1 MNQFLKKGLVLATA
15 ALSIGYQAKADK
27 GMWLLNELTREN
39 VAQMKE
45 LGFRLPIDSLYNL
58 DKPSVANSVVIFG
71 RGCTG
76 VTVSSQGLIFTNH
89 HCGFDAIQSQST
101 VDHDYLRDGFVS
113 QSLSAELPIE
123 GLTVSYL
130 SSIRDVTKEI
140 LAQLKKPKNEIER
153 LSQIQKICQSLE
165 AAESKRL
172 KSEHKRVQVRPYYA
186 NNKYYLITYDVFSD
200 VRLVFAPPGSVG
212 KFGGDTDNWM
222 WPRHTGDF
230 SVFRVYANK
239 DNAPANYSKDNVP
252 YKPKYHATVS
262 IEGYEKNDYA
272 MTIGFPGSTSRY
284 IPSFA
289 VENRMKDQND
299 PRIEVRGIKQDIW
312 RAAMNADQA
321 TRIKYASKYARS
333 SNYWKNSIGMNKA
346 LVKLGV
352 LDQKRAEEASFE
364 EWVAASGKKAQAYKG
379 ILSEMEGAYKKLG
392 NIERQSMYLREA
404 LIGGTEIVSAARGL
418 GDPAKVKKLASQ
430 PKEQLA
436 QMINDLYKD
445 YVPALDQKVLPAM
458 LDIVR
463 QRVEANR
470 VAPIFD
476 LINKEYGG
484 DTKAYADALF
494 ANSVVPYKDKLL
506 ATLQQPNAAEILSKD
521 PAVLL
526 SNKVWEI
533 YTAFSNELKPLYEPI
548 DRGNRLYF
556 AGRREQNPSKP
567 MPSDANSTMRM
578 SYGTIKGYSPADAV
592 EYDYFTTS
600 RGILEKNN
608 PESTEFNVFPSFL
621 ELIKKGDWGRWADK
635 KDGKLHVAFIS
646 TNDITGG
653 NSGSPVFNK
662 YGDLIGINFDRNWE
676 GVGGDIQY
684 LPSYQRSIICDI
696 RYVLLL
702 IDQLGECPR
711 LIQELSLVSRR

>member
-89 HCGFDAIQSQST
+89 HCGFDAIQSQSA

-113 QSLSAELPIE
+113 QSFSEELPIE

-239 DNAPANYSKDNVP
+239 GNAPANYSKDNVP

-262 IEGYEKNDYA
+262 TEGYEKNDYA

-463 QRVEANR
+463 QRVDANR

-533 YTAFSNELKPLYEPI
+533 YTALSNELKPLYEPI

-653 NSGSPVFNK
+653 NSGSPVFDKN
-662 YGDLIGINFDRNWE
+662 GRVFGLAFDGNWE
-676 GVGGDIQY
+676 AMSGDIEFEPN
-684 LPSYQRSIICDI
+684 LQRTIVVDI
-696 RYVLLL
+696 RYVLFTIDKWGKCSRL
-702 IDQLGECPR
+702 IDEMT
-711 LIQELSLVSRR
+711 IK

>member
-1 MNQFLKKGLVLATA
+1 MLVTA

-113 QSLSAELPIE
+113 QSFSEELPIE

-262 IEGYEKNDYA
+262 TEGYEKNDYA

-463 QRVEANR
+463 QRVDANR

-476 LINKEYGG
+476 LINNKEYGG

-533 YTAFSNELKPLYEPI
+533 YTASSNELKPLYEPI

-653 NSGSPVFNK
+653 NSGSPVFDKN
-662 YGDLIGINFDRNWE
+662 GRVFGLAFDGNWE
-676 GVGGDIQY
+676 AMSGDIEFEPN
-684 LPSYQRSIICDI
+684 LQRTIVVDI
-696 RYVLLL
+696 RYVLFTIDKWGKCSRL
-702 IDQLGECPR
+702 IDEMT
-711 LIQELSLVSRR
+711 IK

>member
-1 MNQFLKKGLVLATA
+1 MKQFLKKGLLLATA
-15 ALSIGYQAKADK
+15 TLSLGIQAKADK

-39 VAQMKE
+39 LAQMKE
-45 LGFRLPIDSLYNL
+45 LGFRLPIDSLYSL

-89 HCGFDAIQSQST
+89 HCGFDAIQSQSA

-113 QSLSAELPIE
+113 QSFAEELPIE

-140 LAQLKKPKNEIER
+140 LAQLKKPKDEIDR
-153 LSQIQKICQSLE
+153 LSQIQKICQALE
-165 AAESKRL
+165 IAEGKRL
-172 KSEHKRVQVRPYYA
+172 KNEHKRIQVRPYYA

-230 SVFRVYANK
+230 SVFRVYAGK

-252 YKPKYHATVS
+252 YRPKYHAMVS
-262 IEGYEKNDYA
+262 TEGYEKNDYA

-289 VENRMKDQND
+289 VENRMKDQNE

-312 RAAMNADQA
+312 RAAMNTDQA

-379 ILSEMEGAYKKLG
+379 ILTEMEGAYKKLG
-392 NIERQSMYLREA
+392 NLERQSMYLREA
-404 LIGGTEIVSAARGL
+404 LIGGTEIVLAARGL
-418 GDPAKVKKLASQ
+418 GDPTKVKKLAST

-436 QMINDLYKD
+436 QQLNDQYKD
-445 YVPALDQKVLPAM
+445 YVPSLDQKVLPAM

-463 QRVEANR
+463 QRIDADR
-470 VAPIFD
+470 IAPIFE

-484 DTKAYADALF
+484 DTKAYADDLF
-494 ANSVVPYKDKLL
+494 AKSVIPYKDKLL
-506 ATLQQPNAAEILSKD
+506 ATLMQPNAAEILSKD

-526 SNKVWEI
+526 SEKVWEI
-533 YTAFSNELKPLYEPI
+533 YTAFSMELKPFYEPI

-556 AGRREQNPSKP
+556 AGRRLQNPAKP

-608 PESTEFNVFPSFL
+608 PASTEFNVFPSFL
-621 ELIKKGDWGRWADK
+621 ELVKKGDWGRWADK

-653 NSGSPVFNK
+653 NSGSPVFDKN
-662 YGDLIGINFDRNWE
+662 GRVFGLAFDGNWE
-676 GVGGDIQY
+676 AMSGDIEFEPN
-684 LPSYQRSIICDI
+684 LQRTIIVDI
-696 RYVLLL
+696 RYVLFTIDKWGKCSRL
-702 IDQLGECPR
+702 IDEMT
-711 LIQELSLVSRR
+711 IK

>member
-1 MNQFLKKGLVLATA
+1 MKQFLKKGLLLATA
-15 ALSIGYQAKADK
+15 ALSIGSQAKADK

-39 VAQMKE
+39 LAQMKE
-45 LGFRLPIDSLYNL
+45 LGFRLPIDSLYSL
-58 DKPSVANSVVIFG
+58 DKPSIANSVVIFG

-89 HCGFDAIQSQST
+89 HCGFDAIQSQSA

-113 QSLSAELPIE
+113 QSFSEELPIE

-140 LAQLKKPKNEIER
+140 LAKLKKPKNEIDR
-153 LSQIQKICQSLE
+153 LSQIQKICQALE
-165 AAESKRL
+165 VAEGKRL
-172 KSEHKRVQVRPYYA
+172 KSEHKRIQVRPYYA

-230 SVFRVYANK
+230 SVFRVYAGK

-252 YKPKYHATVS
+252 YTPKYHATVS
-262 IEGYEKNDYA
+262 TEGYEKNDYA

-289 VENRMKDQND
+289 VENRMKDQNE

-346 LVKLGV
+346 LVNLGV
-352 LDQKRAEEASFE
+352 LDQKRAEETSFE
-364 EWVAASGKKAQAYKG
+364 GWVAASGKKAQAYKG
-379 ILSEMEGAYKKLG
+379 ILSEMEGAYKQLG
-392 NIERQSMYLREA
+392 TIERQSMYLREA
-404 LIGGTEIVSAARGL
+404 LIGGTEIVLLARGL
-418 GDPAKVKKLASQ
+418 GKLTSL
-430 PKEQLA
+430 PKEQVA
-436 QMINDLYKD
+436 QYLNDHYKD
-445 YVPALDQKVLPAM
+445 YLPALDQKVLPAM
-458 LDIVR
+458 LNIVR
-463 QRVEANR
+463 QRVEASR
-470 VAPIFD
+470 IAPIFD
-476 LINKEYGG
+476 VIDKEYGG

-506 ATLQQPNAAEILSKD
+506 AVLQQPNAMEVLSKD

-526 SNKVWEI
+526 SDKVWEI
-533 YTAFSNELKPLYEPI
+533 YTAISLELKPLYEPI

-556 AGRREQNPSKP
+556 AGRRLQNPAKP

-600 RGILEKNN
+600 RGILEKND
-608 PESTEFNVFPSFL
+608 PASTEFNVFPSFL
-621 ELIKKGDWGRWADK
+621 ELVKKGDWGRWADK

-653 NSGSPVFNK
+653 NSGSPVFDKN
-662 YGDLIGINFDRNWE
+662 GRVFGLAFDGNWE
-676 GVGGDIQY
+676 AMSGDIEFEPN
-684 LPSYQRSIICDI
+684 LQRTIIVDI
-696 RYVLLL
+696 RYVLFTIDKWGKCSRL
-702 IDQLGECPR
+702 IDEMT
-711 LIQELSLVSRR
+711 IK

>member
-1 MNQFLKKGLVLATA
+1 MLATA

-113 QSLSAELPIE
+113 QSFSEELPIE

-252 YKPKYHATVS
+252 YKPKYYATVS
-262 IEGYEKNDYA
+262 TEGYEKNDYA

-463 QRVEANR
+463 QRVDANR

-533 YTAFSNELKPLYEPI
+533 YTALSNELKPLYEPI

-653 NSGSPVFNK
+653 NSGSPVFDKN
-662 YGDLIGINFDRNWE
+662 GRVFGLAFDGNWE
-676 GVGGDIQY
+676 AMSGDIEFEPN
-684 LPSYQRSIICDI
+684 LQRTIVVDI
-696 RYVLLL
+696 RYVLFTIDKWGKCSRL
-702 IDQLGECPR
+702 IDEMT
-711 LIQELSLVSRR
+711 IK

>member
-1 MNQFLKKGLVLATA
+1 MLATA

-113 QSLSAELPIE
+113 QSFSEELPIE

-252 YKPKYHATVS
+252 YKPKYYATVS
-262 IEGYEKNDYA
+262 TEGYEKNDYA

-463 QRVEANR
+463 QRVDANR

-533 YTAFSNELKPLYEPI
+533 YTAFSNELNPLYEPI

-653 NSGSPVFNK
+653 NSGSPVFDKN
-662 YGDLIGINFDRNWE
+662 GRVFGLAFDGNWE
-676 GVGGDIQY
+676 AMSGDIEFEPN
-684 LPSYQRSIICDI
+684 LQRTIVVDI
-696 RYVLLL
+696 RYVLFTIDKWGKCSRL
-702 IDQLGECPR
+702 IDEMT
-711 LIQELSLVSRR
+711 IK

>member
-1 MNQFLKKGLVLATA
+1 MKQFLKKGLLLATA
-15 ALSIGYQAKADK
+15 ALSIGSQAKADK

-39 VAQMKE
+39 LAQMKE
-45 LGFRLPIDSLYNL
+45 LGFRLPIDSLYSL
-58 DKPSVANSVVIFG
+58 DKPSIANSVVIFG

-89 HCGFDAIQSQST
+89 HCGFDAIQSQSA

-113 QSLSAELPIE
+113 QSFSEELPIE

-140 LAQLKKPKNEIER
+140 LAKLKKPKNEIDR
-153 LSQIQKICQSLE
+153 LSQIQKICQALE
-165 AAESKRL
+165 IAEGKRL
-172 KSEHKRVQVRPYYA
+172 KSEHKRIQVRPYYA

-230 SVFRVYANK
+230 SVFRVYAGK

-252 YKPKYHATVS
+252 YTPKYHATVS
-262 IEGYEKNDYA
+262 TEGYEKNDYA

-289 VENRMKDQND
+289 VENRMKDQNE
-299 PRIEVRGIKQDIW
+299 PRIEVRGIKQDILS
-312 RAAMNADQA
+312 AAKKADQA
-321 TRIKYASKYARS
+321 TRLKNAYKYARS

-352 LDQKRAEEASFE
+352 LDQKRAEETSFE
-364 EWVAASGKKAQAYKG
+364 GWVATSGKEAQAYKG
-379 ILSEMEGAYKKLG
+379 ILSEMEGAYKQLG
-392 NIERQSMYLREA
+392 AIERQSMYLREA
-404 LIGGTEIVSAARGL
+404 LIGGTEIVLLARGL
-418 GDPAKVKKLASQ
+418 GKLTSL
-430 PKEQLA
+430 PKEQVA
-436 QMINDLYKD
+436 QYLNDHYKD
-445 YVPALDQKVLPAM
+445 YLPALDQKVLPAM

-463 QRVEANR
+463 QRVEASR
-470 VAPIFD
+470 IAPIFD
-476 LINKEYGG
+476 VIDKEYGG

-506 ATLQQPNAAEILSKD
+506 AVLQQPNAMELLSKD

-526 SNKVWEI
+526 SDKVWEI
-533 YTAFSNELKPLYEPI
+533 YTAISLELKPLYEPI

-556 AGRREQNPSKP
+556 AGRRLQNPAKP

-592 EYDYFTTS
+592 EYDYFTTT

-608 PESTEFNVFPSFL
+608 PASTEFNVFPSFL
-621 ELIKKGDWGRWADK
+621 ELVKKGDWGRWADK

-653 NSGSPVFNK
+653 NSGSPVFDKN
-662 YGDLIGINFDRNWE
+662 GRVFGLAFDGNWE
-676 GVGGDIQY
+676 AMSGDIEFEPN
-684 LPSYQRSIICDI
+684 LQRTIIVDI
-696 RYVLLL
+696 RYVLFTIDKWGKCSRL
-702 IDQLGECPR
+702 IDEMT
-711 LIQELSLVSRR
+711 IK

>member
-1 MNQFLKKGLVLATA
+1 MLATA

-89 HCGFDAIQSQST
+89 HCGFDAIQSQSA

-113 QSLSAELPIE
+113 
-123 GLTVSYL
+123 
-130 SSIRDVTKEI
+130 
-140 LAQLKKPKNEIER
+140 
-153 LSQIQKICQSLE
+153 QSLE

-252 YKPKYHATVS
+252 YKPKYYATVS
-262 IEGYEKNDYA
+262 TEGYEKNDYA

-463 QRVEANR
+463 QRVDANR

-548 DRGNRLYF
+548 ARGNRLYF

-578 SYGTIKGYSPADAV
+578 SYGTINGYSPADAV

-621 ELIKKGDWGRWADK
+621 ELLKKGDWGRWADK

-653 NSGSPVFNK
+653 NSGSPVFDKN
-662 YGDLIGINFDRNWE
+662 GRVFGLAFDGNWE
-676 GVGGDIQY
+676 AMSGDIEFEPN
-684 LPSYQRSIICDI
+684 LQRTIVVDI
-696 RYVLLL
+696 RYVLFTIDKWGKCSRL
-702 IDQLGECPR
+702 IDEMT
-711 LIQELSLVSRR
+711 IK